1 MFVLCIYQT
10 SELGF
15 PLSQWH
21 LKLTIYTVGK
31 LCAKMICNVVYADV
45 IAMRCFGICFSVG
58 KYRGIFT
65 FVVVN
70 ICSNYM
76 TYKIDIFVHLLLV
89 KLQTKVDFS
98 LEELLICFRLTDR
111 IDLFDD

>member
-1 MFVLCIYQT
+1 
-10 SELGF
+10 
-15 PLSQWH
+15 
-21 LKLTIYTVGK
+21 
-31 LCAKMICNVVYADV
+31 MICNVVYADV

-111 IDLFDD
+111 IDLVDD